1 MRLLNLRFS
10 PVLRFPLCIKRSH
23 GSFVQKIPNL
33 HNLPVV
39 LLLAV
44 IQIDNRVIEEEV
56 EEELHVTKVISIMER
71 LVLIRTQEES
81 FVIIVVSLA
90 IQNIIVCN
98 FRGKISDHR
107 WQIWQQRIL
116 QYLPL
121 RKLFWYLQRILQSF
135 SSIRHL

>member
-1 MRLLNLRFS
+1 M
-10 PVLRFPLCIKRSH
+10 KHSH
-23 GSFVQKIPNL
+23 GSFVQRVPNL
-33 HNLPVV
+33 HSLPVV

-44 IQIDNRVIEEEV
+44 IQMDNRVIEEEV
-56 EEELHVTKVISIMER
+56 EEELQATEVISVMER

-81 FVIIVVSLA
+81 FVIIVMSLA
-90 IQNIIVCN
+90 IQNIIVRN

-121 RKLFWYLQRILQSF
+121 RKLFWYLQRILHSF
-135 SSIRHL
+135 PSIRHL